1 MSITRLV
8 ELQDIDSQL
17 EDLNGLLGDL
27 PKMVDELN
35 EKKNSLKDRV
45 EADKVSLK
53 EINLNSSKS
62 EKVNS
67 DIQEKIN
74 KLTDQLFLVTNNKQY
89 DALTNEIEHLKE
101 QKKENEELLISNLEE
116 KETLEKNINENEA
129 SLEELKTDLDVR
141 RNKLDEALS
150 ETADEKAA
158 LENSRKKQVTEID
171 DNTMQ
176 VYNKVISARSGI
188 AVVPLS
194 GNSCGGCGAALPL
207 QMVSEIR
214 AGDLHNCQ
222 SCGRFV
228 YNKKN

>member
-17 EDLNGLLGDL
+17 EDLNSLLGDL

-35 EKKNSLKDRV
+35 EKENSLKDRV

-116 KETLEKNINENEA
+116 KETLEKNINKNEA

>member
-1 MSITRLV
+1 MSIARLV

-17 EDLNGLLGDL
+17 EDLNSLLGDL

-35 EKKNSLKDRV
+35 EKENSLKDRV

-53 EINLNSSKS
+53 EINLNNSKS

-67 DIQEKIN
+67 DIQEKVN

-89 DALTNEIEHLKE
+89 DALTNEIEHLKK
-101 QKKENEELLISNLEE
+101 QKEENEELLISNLEQ

-171 DNTMQ
+171 DTTMQ
-176 VYNKVISARSGI
+176 VYNRVISARSGI

-214 AGDLHNCQ
+214 SGDLHNCQ

>member
-1 MSITRLV
+1 MSIARLV

-17 EDLNGLLGDL
+17 EDLNSLLGDL

-35 EKKNSLKDRV
+35 EKENSLKDRV

-101 QKKENEELLISNLEE
+101 QKKENEDLLIANLEE
-116 KETLEKNINENEA
+116 KENLEKNINENEVT
-129 SLEELKTDLDVR
+129 LEELKTDLDVR
-141 RNKLDEALS
+141 RNKLDKALL

-158 LENSRKKQVTEID
+158 LEDSRKKQVTEID
-171 DNTMQ
+171 DTMMQ
-176 VYNKVISARSGI
+176 IYNKVISARSGI
-188 AVVPLS
+188 AVVSLS

-214 AGDLHNCQ
+214 AGDIHNCQ

>member
-17 EDLNGLLGDL
+17 EDLNSLLGDL

-35 EKKNSLKDRV
+35 EKENSLKDRV
-45 EADKVSLK
+45 EADKVTLK

-116 KETLEKNINENEA
+116 KETLEKNINENEE
-129 SLEELKTDLDVR
+129 SLIELKTDLDVR

>member
-17 EDLNGLLGDL
+17 EDLNSLLGDL

-35 EKKNSLKDRV
+35 EKENSLKDRV

-129 SLEELKTDLDVR
+129 SLIELKTDLDVR

>member
-17 EDLNGLLGDL
+17 EDLNSLLGDL

-35 EKKNSLKDRV
+35 EKENSIKNRV
-45 EADKVSLK
+45 EVDKVSLK
-53 EINLNSSKS
+53 QIIIDSSKS

-101 QKKENEELLISNLEE
+101 QKKENEDLLITNLEE
-116 KETLEKNINENEA
+116 KENLEKNINENVA
-129 SLEELKTDLDVR
+129 TLEQLKTDLDTR
-141 RNKLDEALS
+141 RSKLDEALS

-158 LENSRKKQVTEID
+158 LEDSRKKQVTEID
-171 DNTMQ
+171 DTTML

-214 AGDLHNCQ
+214 SGDLHNCQ

>member
-17 EDLNGLLGDL
+17 EDLNSLLGDL

-35 EKKNSLKDRV
+35 EKENSLKDRV

-129 SLEELKTDLDVR
+129 SLEELKTDLDIR

-158 LENSRKKQVTEID
+158 LEDSRKKQVTEID

>member
-17 EDLNGLLGDL
+17 EDLNSLLGDL

-35 EKKNSLKDRV
+35 EKENSLKDRV

-116 KETLEKNINENEA
+116 KETLEKNIDENEA

-150 ETADEKAA
+150 ETADEKEA

>member
-1 MSITRLV
+1 MSIRRLV

-17 EDLNGLLGDL
+17 EDLNSLLGDL

-35 EKKNSLKDRV
+35 AKENSLKDKV
-45 EADKVSLK
+45 EADKVTLK
-53 EINLNSSKS
+53 EINLNSAKS
-62 EKVNS
+62 ENMNS

-129 SLEELKTDLDVR
+129 SLIELKTDLDVR
-141 RNKLDEALS
+141 RNKLDEALL

-171 DNTMQ
+171 DSTMQ

-222 SCGRFV
+222 NCGRFV

>member
-17 EDLNGLLGDL
+17 EDLNSLLGDL

-35 EKKNSLKDRV
+35 EKENSLKDRV

-116 KETLEKNINENEA
+116 KETLEKNINEN
-129 SLEELKTDLDVR
+129 LKKKIKFL
-141 RNKLDEALS
+141 KK
-150 ETADEKAA
+150 EK
-158 LENSRKKQVTEID
+158 N
-171 DNTMQ
+171 
-176 VYNKVISARSGI
+176 
-188 AVVPLS
+188 
-194 GNSCGGCGAALPL
+194 
-207 QMVSEIR
+207 
-214 AGDLHNCQ
+214 
-222 SCGRFV
+222 
-228 YNKKN
+228 

>member
-17 EDLNGLLGDL
+17 EDLNSLLGDL

-35 EKKNSLKDRV
+35 EKENSLKDRV
-45 EADKVSLK
+45 EADKAILK

-101 QKKENEELLISNLEE
+101 QKKENEDLLISNLEE
-116 KETLEKNINENEA
+116 KENLEKNINENEA
-129 SLEELKTDLDVR
+129 TLKKLKTDLDVR

-158 LENSRKKQVTEID
+158 LEDSRKKQVIEID
-171 DNTMQ
+171 DTTMQ

>member
-17 EDLNGLLGDL
+17 EDLNSLLGDL

-35 EKKNSLKDRV
+35 EKENSLKDRV
-45 EADKVSLK
+45 EADKVTLK

-214 AGDLHNCQ
+214 AGDIHNCQ

>member
-1 MSITRLV
+1 MSIARLV

-35 EKKNSLKDRV
+35 EKENSLKDKV
-45 EADKVSLK
+45 EADKESLK
-53 EINLNSSKS
+53 AINLNNSKS

-101 QKKENEELLISNLEE
+101 QKKENEDLLILNLEE
-116 KETLEKNINENEA
+116 KENLEKNISDNET

-141 RNKLDEALS
+141 RNKLDEALL

-158 LENSRKKQVTEID
+158 LEDSRKKQVTEID
-171 DNTMQ
+171 DSTMS
-176 VYNKVISARSGI
+176 VYNKVMSARSGI

-214 AGDLHNCQ
+214 SGDLHNCQ

>member
-17 EDLNGLLGDL
+17 EDLNSLLGDL

-35 EKKNSLKDRV
+35 EKENSLKDRV
-45 EADKVSLK
+45 EADKVTLK

-228 YNKKN
+228 YDKKN